1 MLDSGIRPFNLRS
14 SVAVFQDS
22 EPEPRIGADGNL
34 FWPHPSSIDQKAG
47 SGGLSSSIPSV
58 LFPDHEELLLLESLI
73 VRAQDRRKS
82 NDQFQKHES
91 VINLPWVS
99 ECILMLANKE
109 KLRTSTQWFPCSA
122 IERLRAWDTQVDWDE
137 PQKRKLEN
145 VRLQRDT
152 GSRWAETFPCGDLAY
167 LRGESARTQ
176 KWSCT

>member
-1 MLDSGIRPFNLRS
+1 MYLNVCSVIMSEYHSLSDPTEFNSNGGDTKVLDLFRAHSNFHAVPQHSRYMINSMLDSGIRPFNLRS

-82 NDQFQKHES
+82 NDQS
-91 VINLPWVS
+91 DTR
-99 ECILMLANKE
+99 ECN
-109 KLRTSTQWFPCSA
+109 
-122 IERLRAWDTQVDWDE
+122 
-137 PQKRKLEN
+137 
-145 VRLQRDT
+145 
-152 GSRWAETFPCGDLAY
+152 
-167 LRGESARTQ
+167 
-176 KWSCT
+176 